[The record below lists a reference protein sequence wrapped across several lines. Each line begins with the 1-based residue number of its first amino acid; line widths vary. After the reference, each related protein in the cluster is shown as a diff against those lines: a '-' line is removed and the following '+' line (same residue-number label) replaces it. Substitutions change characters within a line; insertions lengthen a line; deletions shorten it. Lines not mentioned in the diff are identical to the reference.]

1 MNGRTGGA
9 AGFAPTFSGII
20 SHHCMPEL
28 NAPRAARGILWPCA
42 WALAATCVLGVGFS
56 AVPWP
61 LGDVYPNL
69 HRAVTLSWRETFV
82 AAFDRGVEYR
92 PLLTIFTKIA
102 YEMAGLRLWIY
113 QLFVLLQLLAVLV
126 ALIVLLRPAGQR
138 RVIAACIAV
147 TCALGLHSSR
157 SLFLFVPINQ
167 YTPALL
173 LLLLAAI
180 LALEN
185 RPRAVDWLYFP
196 MTVGALFFLESG
208 VLMLPLM
215 VVLYLVKA
223 PGASTRALVCTV
235 AGVVLYAGIRLSLTS
250 EPLPTVGY
258 AESGLGFADVDRGR
272 LREIFEHAPW
282 LFWSYNVVGT
292 FLSVV
297 VAEPNAGKYRFI
309 ESLLHGNTPPWMWFR
324 IVLTVATTVIAVTG
338 ILARR
343 TTRDRWLVT
352 VGLVLLVCGSGLGYL
367 YTRERIA
374 LSAGFGYV
382 ILVYVGISLLL
393 ERPATPARRAAALA
407 VVAVIACGWLVRNV
421 EMYLHLRDT
430 AWEYHLEWTDRY
442 EAVRGSRPE
451 TPLLKELR
459 AAALARRPRNPT
471 RDRAWSYSVFERE
484 YERAPRR

>member
-1 MNGRTGGA
+1 
-9 AGFAPTFSGII
+9 
-20 SHHCMPEL
+20 
-28 NAPRAARGILWPCA
+28 
-42 WALAATCVLGVGFS
+42 
-56 AVPWP
+56 
-61 LGDVYPNL
+61 
-69 HRAVTLSWRETFV
+69 
-82 AAFDRGVEYR
+82 
-92 PLLTIFTKIA
+92 
-102 YEMAGLRLWIY
+102 
-113 QLFVLLQLLAVLV
+113 
-126 ALIVLLRPAGQR
+126 
-138 RVIAACIAV
+138 
-147 TCALGLHSSR
+147 
-157 SLFLFVPINQ
+157 
-167 YTPALL
+167 
-173 LLLLAAI
+173 
-180 LALEN
+180 
-185 RPRAVDWLYFP
+185 
-196 MTVGALFFLESG
+196 
-208 VLMLPLM
+208 
-215 VVLYLVKA
+215 
-223 PGASTRALVCTV
+223 
-235 AGVVLYAGIRLSLTS
+235 
-250 EPLPTVGY
+250 
-258 AESGLGFADVDRGR
+258 
-272 LREIFEHAPW
+272 
-282 LFWSYNVVGT
+282 
-292 FLSVV
+292 
-297 VAEPNAGKYRFI
+297 
-309 ESLLHGNTPPWMWFR
+309 MWFR

-382 ILVYVGISLLL
+382 ILVYVGVSLLL